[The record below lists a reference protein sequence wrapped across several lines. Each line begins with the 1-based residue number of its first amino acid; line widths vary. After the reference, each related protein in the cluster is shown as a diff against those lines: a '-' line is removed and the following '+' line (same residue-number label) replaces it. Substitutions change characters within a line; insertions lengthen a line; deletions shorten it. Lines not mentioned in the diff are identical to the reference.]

1 MQFTVL
7 SLTLL
12 SALLST
18 TSAATLP
25 TTALSTTS
33 SAPEA
38 PTQAPGVIDKD
49 VVIKCADV
57 LHWLTFYNCMKD
69 NANPQCIPVT
79 DEPSKHMCRQ
89 LWEITCGM
97 YKTCTWDLGA

>member
-1 MQFTVL
+1 MQFLKL

-12 SALLST
+12 SAFLST
-18 TSAATLP
+18 TAAATLP

-33 SAPEA
+33 SPPKA

-69 NANPQCIPVT
+69 NANPQCIPMT

-89 LWEITCGM
+89 LWEITCAHKAACQVFPG
-97 YKTCTWDLGA
+97 